1 MSVIQKIRDKYAGFV
16 IAFIALSLIAFIL
29 MDAFSGRG
37 RGGGGLLGNKSTIG
51 RVNGTKIDKRDF
63 DKQVALYKKYYGR
76 GGGSES
82 QYISAVWDMS
92 VDRITMQDEYEKLGL
107 AFTNK
112 ELNGLLFGNN
122 PPYWVKQFFTDPN
135 TGVYDQQKL
144 IETIK
149 NIKTKKNDPEVSEFY
164 EVYIQQQTIEQS
176 LRQKYSA
183 LLSNSVYVP
192 KWLAEKQLA
201 DNNAISSISYV
212 YVPYASIADS
222 TIKVSDD
229 DIKSYVK
236 KHEKQFSVDEENRT
250 ISYVSFDMVPN
261 AADSQNV
268 QNQVMALRNE
278 FATTSDVA
286 AFLNREQTDF
296 QFDSTYH
303 SAASIQHAFKDSI
316 IRPGVGNNY
325 GPYLNGKEVVL
336 ARLLSM
342 KVLPNS
348 AKVRHI
354 LIKTQDPRSGQTF
367 RDDSSAKKLADSL
380 QGAIAR
386 GANFD
391 SLVLKF
397 SEDEGSANPEKKGV
411 YDWFAQGAMVPEFN
425 DFSFQ
430 RSVGS
435 KGVVKTAFGYHYIEV
450 LGQKN
455 PQPSYKIAYLA
466 KAIEAGPE
474 TQDAINSEAQRFAAE
489 SRDQKQF
496 EANLAK
502 FKRTAVQSN
511 EIKKNDFSV
520 GALGENR
527 TFVRWV
533 FDNDLGD
540 VSDPINFQDKVVVA
554 YINNIQEKGLMNAAT
569 ARKPQYMTETLVRS
583 ELKAKKIIA
592 DKFKGNSLESYAQSS
607 GMAIQRG
614 DSLSY
619 ASSFIPGVG
628 LESKIIGVAFNRS
641 QINKVTEPIAGSNGV
656 FGVRV
661 ELIGAKPGSGS
672 YQDIQKQMEGQ
683 LRSNGFNFTNALKKA
698 AKVKDY
704 RFDFF

>member
-1 MSVIQKIRDKYAGFV
+1 MSVIQKIRDKYAGVV

-37 RGGGGLLGNKSTIG
+37 GGGFGNNSTIG
-51 RVNGTKIDKRDF
+51 RVNGTKIEKRDF
-63 DKQVALYKKYYGR
+63 DKQVDLYKKYYGR

-107 AFTNK
+107 TFSTK
-112 ELNGLLFGNN
+112 ELNALLFGNN

-135 TGVYDQQKL
+135 TGVYDQQRL

-192 KWLAEKQLA
+192 KWLAEKQMA

-236 KHEKQFSVDEENRT
+236 NHEKQFSVEEETRT
-250 ISYVSFDMVPN
+250 VSYVSFDMTPS
-261 AADSQNV
+261 AADSQNAR
-268 QNQVMALRNE
+268 NQVMQLRNE
-278 FATTSDVA
+278 FASTTDVA
-286 AFLNREQTDF
+286 SFLNRVQTDF
-296 QFDSTYH
+296 PYDSTYH
-303 SAASIQHAFKDSI
+303 SAKSIQHSFKDSI
-316 IRPGVGNNY
+316 IAAGVGNVY
-325 GPYLNGKEVVL
+325 GPYQDGKEVVL
-336 ARLLSM
+336 ARLMST
-342 KVLPNS
+342 KVLPDS

-367 RDDSSAKKLADSL
+367 RDDSTAKKLADSL

-397 SEDEGSANPEKKGV
+397 SEDEGSANLEKKGV
-411 YDWFAQGAMVPEFN
+411 YDWFPQGAMVPEFN
-425 DFSFQ
+425 SFSFEK
-430 RSVGS
+430 SVGS
-435 KGVVKTAFGYHYIEV
+435 KGVVKTAYGYHYIEV

-455 PQPSYKIAYLA
+455 PQPSYRIAYLA
-466 KAIEAGPE
+466 KAIEAGTE
-474 TQDAINSEAQRFAAE
+474 TVDAINAEAQRFAAE
-489 SRDQKQF
+489 SRSQKKF
-496 EANLAK
+496 EENLTK
-502 FKRTAVQSN
+502 FKKTAAQSN
-511 EIKKNDFSV
+511 EIKKNDFAV
-520 GALGENR
+520 GGLGENR
-527 TFVRWV
+527 TFVRWIY
-533 FDNDLGD
+533 DNDLGD
-540 VSDPINFQDKVVVA
+540 VSDPIAFEDRVVVA
-554 YINNIQEKGLMNAAT
+554 YINNIQEKGVMNAAT
-569 ARKPQYMTETLVRS
+569 ARKPQYMTETLVRN

-592 DKFKGNSLESYAQSS
+592 DKFKGNSLESYAQSA
-607 GMAIQRG
+607 GAPIQRG
-614 DSLSY
+614 DSLSF

-628 LESKIIGVAFNRS
+628 LESKVIGVAFNRS
-641 QINKVTEPIAGSNGV
+641 QLNKVTEPIAGSNGV

-661 ELIGAKPGSGS
+661 ELIGAKPGAGS
-672 YQDIQKQMEGQ
+672 YQDIQKTMEGQ
-683 LRSNGFNFTNALKKA
+683 LRSNGYNAINALKKA